1 MKVAAFT
8 APGVVEIVEREV
20 PHAVG
25 DLVVVQILV
34 APMCT
39 ENKQRKQGDVT
50 DSLGHEAA
58 GIVVD
63 AGASARVK
71 VGDRVVVMPGNA
83 CGKCRYCLAGEH
95 IYCPFQRDI
104 LAETNQPYGTATY
117 AQYILKSDWLLLPVP
132 DDISL
137 SHAAAACCLLGP
149 SFNAS
154 ERMSLALADTLL
166 VAGAGPVGLGAITH
180 GLSRGARVLALETH
194 PYRKALATSVGAE
207 VFDPTEPDA
216 EERILAQTDGWGVT
230 ASIETSGVPSNSAL
244 LARLSAPRGRLS
256 FVAWGVDIGLP
267 PLVPLGLDIYGC
279 WHWNHQRM
287 GQQMIETIRRVRP
300 YLDQVV
306 THKFELDE
314 VATAMALQ
322 DTGMCGKVQL
332 FPGGVVE

>member
-63 AGASARVK
+63 AGGSALVK

-154 ERMSLALADTLL
+154 ERMTLALADTLL

-207 VFDPTEPDA
+207 VFDPTGPDA

-244 LARLSAPRGRLS
+244 LARLSARRGRLS
-256 FVAWGVDIGLP
+256 FVAWGVDIALP

-314 VATAMALQ
+314 VATAMTLQ
-322 DTGMCGKVQL
+322 DTGTCGKVQL